1 MSVVTDVNIGAT
13 IRKIIAGK
21 GISQAQLGRMLGKPA
36 TYITRLLNK
45 ESIDTDTLC
54 VICEKLKYNI
64 FVEFSKSEMFDEEYQ
79 AMVDLEDNND
89 IWSPGCIL
97 QHTHIGNRIIDI
109 LKRKKITQAELG
121 EFLGVSHQEV
131 SRLLKNSSIDTAK
144 LVVISNFL
152 NYDFF
157 RWFYEFITD
166 GNMKAGEVADH
177 ILIKYLTE
185 VEYTNE
191 HTNDFAYIGWL
202 DIEDTITAIL
212 MDREVMTKYRK
223 NIRNMVNLINILYKE
238 NQALKEKTKGI
249 K

>member
-97 QHTHIGNRIIDI
+97 QHAHIGIRIIDI
-109 LKRKKITQAELG
+109 LKREKITQAELG

-157 RWFYEFITD
+157 RWFYEFISD
-166 GNMKAGEVADH
+166 GEMKAGEVADN

-185 VEYTNE
+185 VEYTN
-191 HTNDFAYIGWL
+191 DFGDIGGL
-202 DIEDTITAIL
+202 NIEDTITAIL

-238 NQALKEKTKGI
+238 NQALKEKTK
-249 K
+249 